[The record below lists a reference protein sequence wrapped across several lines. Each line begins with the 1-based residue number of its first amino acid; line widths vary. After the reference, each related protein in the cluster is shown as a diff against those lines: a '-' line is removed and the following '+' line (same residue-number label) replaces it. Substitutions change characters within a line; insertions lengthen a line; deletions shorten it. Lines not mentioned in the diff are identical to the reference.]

1 MSDTAR
7 TPIGTDD
14 YVSISR
20 LVHRYADAVVHRN
33 GVQWASC
40 WADDAEWDL
49 GGGRLVHG
57 KEAIV
62 ALWYSAMKGMASVVQ
77 LVHNGEVYADASDP
91 DRADGRWYIDER
103 YHRADGATGIL
114 LAHYE
119 DSFVRVDGQWLF
131 ARRFL
136 QVHYSG
142 APDLSAEFTNTTD
155 RLKDRGIPADV

>member
-1 MSDTAR
+1 MSDAQR

-14 YVSISR
+14 FVSISR
-20 LVHRYADAVVHRN
+20 LINRYADAVVHRN

-40 WADDAEWDL
+40 WSADAEWDL
-49 GGGRLVHG
+49 GGGRLVSG

-77 LVHNGEVYADASDP
+77 LVHNGEVYANPTDP

-103 YHRADGATGIL
+103 YRRADGVTGML

-119 DSFVRVDGQWLF
+119 DSFVRVDGEWLF

-136 QVHYSG
+136 QVHYNG
-142 APDLSAEFTNTTD
+142 APDLSAEFSNTAD